1 MEYLDGHNTRIFNNN
16 LINTI
21 IMKHLLKSALL
32 LCLMTVISVSTFA
45 QGNRA
50 EEIRNKIISGDKSS
64 VIVVAHRGDWRYA
77 PENSIAAIEHS
88 IAVGVDVVELDLQ
101 LTKDSVLILM
111 HDNKLDRTTTG
122 KGAISE
128 WTADSIKTL
137 QMKNGCGIKTIHK
150 VPTLEEALIAA
161 KGKVL
166 INLDKADRY
175 FDLVMPIL
183 EKTGTTRQII
193 MKGSKPADDVLNL
206 YGKYLDQVIYMP
218 VVNLD
223 KPNARTLMN
232 EYISK
237 LKPAAYELVYS
248 SDDKLELPLA
258 LKQDLNGKSLIWY
271 NTLWDT
277 LCGGHDDDKS
287 LSDPDA
293 AFGFLIDK
301 LGATI
306 IQTDRAEHLLNYLKS
321 RGLH

>member
-1 MEYLDGHNTRIFNNN
+1 
-16 LINTI
+16 
-21 IMKHLLKSALL
+21 MKHLLKSALL
-32 LCLMTVISVSTFA
+32 LCLMTVISASTFA

-50 EEIRNKIISGDKSS
+50 EEIRNKILSGDKSS

-137 QMKNGCGIKTIHK
+137 QMKNGCGLKTIHK
-150 VPTLEEALIAA
+150 VPTLEEALLAA

-183 EKTGTTRQII
+183 EKTGTARQII
-193 MKGSKPADDVLNL
+193 MKGSKPADEVLNL
-206 YGKYLDQVIYMP
+206 YGKYLDKVIYMP

-232 EYISK
+232 EYVSK

-248 SDDKLELPLA
+248 SDEKLELPLA
-258 LKQDLNGKSLIWY
+258 LKNELNGKSLIWY

-277 LCGGHDDDKS
+277 LCGGHDDDQS

-306 IQTDRAEHLLNYLKS
+306 IQTDRAEHLINYLKS